1 MILRKSQQ
9 GSTLMVALIMLVLL
23 MLVAVSAMNSTTASI
38 QIVGNAQY
46 RDESSA
52 VAQQAIEQMISSNF
66 TVAPTSSV
74 IAVDINNDGTDDYT
88 GQVETPTC
96 TSSIALTNTQLN
108 PLNSADLSCV
118 SSGQVQNAG
127 IVGASGVQAVSQSWC
142 FKQTW
147 DLVSTVSDSKT
158 GATTTVHQGVFV
170 RVPTGTG
177 CP

>member
-74 IAVDINNDGTDDYT
+74 IAVDINNDGADDYT

-96 TSSIALTNTQLN
+96 TSSISLTNNQLN

-118 SSGQVQNAG
+118 SSGQAQNAG
-127 IVGASGVQAVSQSWC
+127 ILGASGVQAITQSWC

-147 DLVSTVSDSKT
+147 DITSTVTDSKT
-158 GATTTVHQGVFV
+158 GANTTVHQGVYI